1 MWEKQRHV
9 HLLHYNFR
17 PLDCEEG
24 DKHIE
29 RELKQ
34 ESNNDENKE
43 QGGGNDENKDEDK
56 NDGEDKDN

>member
-1 MWEKQRHV
+1 M
-9 HLLHYNFR
+9 HYNFR

-24 DKHIE
+24 DKQIE
-29 RELKQ
+29 RELKP

-43 QGGGNDENKDEDK
+43 QGDGNDENKEENK